1 MPLGTSDV
9 PVGLADATHRTPETC
24 ILLGL
29 QWEMKRSAPRHLEI
43 ALDANLFLRAYIL
56 PNQSYKS

>member
-9 PVGLADATHRTPETC
+9 PVGLADAAHGNPETC

-29 QWEMKRSAPRHLEI
+29 WWEMKRSAPGHLEI
-43 ALDANLFLRAYIL
+43 TLDANVFFI
-56 PNQSYKS
+56 

>member
-29 QWEMKRSAPRHLEI
+29 QWEMKKSAPGR
-43 ALDANLFLRAYIL
+43 LDANLFLCDYIL
-56 PNQSYKS
+56 AN